1 MEGVDVFF
9 FLWAASLI
17 FFMKAGFIALEIG
30 QFRAKNV
37 SYHCVLKL
45 LDLAAVF
52 IAYLFIGYGIA
63 YGLEN
68 ISPLI
73 TGTFD
78 ADLGAWWMKMVM
90 FAAAAVTIITGGVA
104 ERIKILP
111 YFIGA
116 LIVGGILY
124 PIVEHLVW
132 GNAYTI
138 YGITIP
144 TFETLFGAIGLP
156 KFHDYAGSGAVHLF
170 GGLVGLMAAYVL
182 GPRIDKYING
192 KPQAIPG
199 HNIPIAVLG
208 AFILA
213 FGWYGFNIG
222 SASGIANGVELAS
235 VAMATTM
242 ALAGGI
248 IGGALSSRNDPL
260 YTANGMCAGLV
271 AVCSGVDLFTPIG
284 AFIVGLLAGIQQP
297 FTYKFIEEKLK
308 IDDVCAI
315 GPVHAMSGLIGV
327 ICAGIPFLLKSDA
340 ISKVSLIGQIIG
352 AVVIALIAIVGGLI
366 IYKGLDLTVGLRV
379 SEKEE
384 KTGLDTAILQ
394 TTAYSEE

>member
-37 SYHCVLKL
+37 AYHCVLKL

-52 IAYLFIGYGIA
+52 IGYLFIGYGIA

-68 ISPLI
+68 IMPLI

-78 ADLGAWWMKMVM
+78 ADLGAWFMKMVM

-132 GNAYTI
+132 GGGFANL
-138 YGITIP
+138 GIN
-144 TFETLFGAIGLP
+144 
-156 KFHDYAGSGAVHLF
+156 FHDYAGSGAVHLF

-182 GPRIDKYING
+182 GPRIDKYVNG

-222 SASGIANGVELAS
+222 SAASIANGVELAS
-235 VAMATTM
+235 VALATTM

-248 IGGALSSRNDPL
+248 IGGSLSSRNDPL

-327 ICAGIPFLLKSDA
+327 ICAGIPFLLKNGA
-340 ISKVSLIGQIIG
+340 EVSFIGQVIG
-352 AVVIALIAIVGGLI
+352 AIVIALVAIVGGLI
-366 IYKGLDLTVGLRV
+366 IYKGLDLTIGLRV
-379 SEKEE
+379 SKEE
-384 KTGLDTAILQ
+384 EKIGLDTAILQ

>member
-1 MEGVDVFF
+1 MDGVNVFF
-9 FLWAASLI
+9 FMWAASLI

-52 IAYLFIGYGIA
+52 IAYLFIGYGIS

-68 ISPLI
+68 ILPLI
-73 TGTFD
+73 TGTFN

-132 GNAYTI
+132 GGGFASLM
-138 YGITIP
+138 GIN
-144 TFETLFGAIGLP
+144 
-156 KFHDYAGSGAVHLF
+156 FHDFAGSGAVHLF

-213 FGWYGFNIG
+213 FGWYGFNVG
-222 SASGIANGVELAS
+222 SASDLSSGVELAS
-235 VAMATTM
+235 VALATTM

-271 AVCSGVDLFTPIG
+271 AVCSGADIFTPIG
-284 AFIVGLLAGIQQP
+284 ALIVGLIAGLQQP

-327 ICAGIPFLLKSDA
+327 ICAGIPFLLRSDA
-340 ISKVSLIGQIIG
+340 VSKVSLTGQIIG
-352 AVVIALIAIVGGLI
+352 AIVIALIAIVGGLI
-366 IYKGLDLTVGLRV
+366 IYKGLDLTIGLRV
-379 SEKEE
+379 DKEAEKV
-384 KTGLDTAILQ
+384 GLDSAILQ

>member
-1 MEGVDVFF
+1 MNGVDVFF
-9 FLWAASLI
+9 FMWAASLI

-37 SYHCVLKL
+37 AYHCVLKL

-52 IAYLFIGYGIA
+52 IAYLFIGYGIS

-68 ISPLI
+68 IMPLI

-78 ADLGAWWMKMVM
+78 ADLGSWFLKMAM

-116 LIVGGILY
+116 LLVAGILY
-124 PIVEHLVW
+124 PIVEHLAW
-132 GNAYTI
+132 GGGFANL
-138 YGITIP
+138 GINY
-144 TFETLFGAIGLP
+144 
-156 KFHDYAGSGAVHLF
+156 HDFAGSGVVHLF
-170 GGLVGLMAAYVL
+170 GGLVGLVAAYVL
-182 GPRIDKYING
+182 GPRIGKYING

-199 HNIPIAVLG
+199 HNIPLAVLG

-222 SASGIANGVELAS
+222 SATGVSSGVTLAS
-235 VAMATTM
+235 VGIATTM

-248 IGGALSSRNDPL
+248 IGGALSSKNDPL

-271 AVCSGVDLFTPIG
+271 AVCSGVDVFTPIG
-284 AFIVGLLAGIQQP
+284 AFIVGLIAGLQQP
-297 FTYKFIEEKLK
+297 FTFKFIEEKLK

-315 GPVHAMSGLIGV
+315 GPVHAMSGFIGV
-327 ICAGIPFLLKSDA
+327 ICAGIPFLLKSGA
-340 ISKVSLIGQIIG
+340 NVSLIGQIIG
-352 AVVIALIAIVGGLI
+352 AIVISIIAVVGGFI
-366 IYKGLDLTVGLRV
+366 IYKGLDLVVGLRV
-379 SEKEE
+379 PENVE
-384 KTGLDTAILQ
+384 KTGLDEAVLQ
-394 TTAYSEE
+394 VRAYSDEQ

>member
-1 MEGVDVFF
+1 MLGIDVFL

-30 QFRAKNV
+30 QFSHKN
-37 SYHCVLKL
+37 SAYHCVLKL
-45 LDLAAVF
+45 VDLVAVF
-52 IAYLFIGYGIA
+52 VGYLFVGYGIS
-63 YGLEN
+63 YGVGH
-68 ISPLI
+68 IIPLI

-78 ADLGAWWMKMVM
+78 VELGAWWIKMAV

-116 LIVGGILY
+116 LLVAGGLY

-132 GNAYTI
+132 GGGFSSM
-138 YGITIP
+138 GIN
-144 TFETLFGAIGLP
+144 FV
-156 KFHDYAGSGAVHLF
+156 DYAGSGAVHLF
-170 GGLVGLMAAYVL
+170 GGLVGLSAAWAL
-182 GPRIDKYING
+182 GPRLRKYING
-192 KPQAIPG
+192 IPQALPG
-199 HNIPIAVLG
+199 HNVPLAVLG

-222 SASGIANGVELAS
+222 SASAVGDGLELVQ
-235 VAMATTM
+235 VAIATTM

-248 IGGALSSRNDPL
+248 LGGALSSRNDPL

-284 AFIVGLLAGIQQP
+284 ALIVGIIAGLQQP
-297 FTYKFIEEKLK
+297 FTYRFIEEKLK

-327 ICAGIPFLLKSDA
+327 ICAGIPFLLRDA
-340 ISKVSLIGQIIG
+340 SGVSLIGQIMG
-352 AVVIALIAIVGGLI
+352 AGIIAGIALIGGAI
-366 IYKGLDLTVGLRV
+366 IYKALDLTIGLRV
-379 SEKEE
+379 SEEAE
-384 KTGLDTAILQ
+384 KKGCDEGILQ
-394 TTAYSEE
+394 VSAYTKID

>member
-37 SYHCVLKL
+37 AYHCVLKL

-52 IAYLFIGYGIA
+52 IAYLFIGYGIS

-68 ISPLI
+68 IIPLI
-73 TGTFD
+73 TGNFD
-78 ADLGAWWMKMVM
+78 ADLGAWFMKMVM

-104 ERIKILP
+104 ERIRILP

-132 GNAYTI
+132 GGGFADL
-138 YGITIP
+138 GIN
-144 TFETLFGAIGLP
+144 
-156 KFHDYAGSGAVHLF
+156 FHDYAGSGAVHLF

-182 GPRIDKYING
+182 GPRLDKYVNG

-213 FGWYGFNIG
+213 FGWYGFNVG

-235 VAMATTM
+235 VALATTM

-271 AVCSGVDLFTPIG
+271 AVCSGVNLFTPIG

-327 ICAGIPFLLKSDA
+327 ICAGIPFLLKKGAETSF
-340 ISKVSLIGQIIG
+340 VGQLIGAI
-352 AVVIALIAIVGGLI
+352 VISLIAIIGGLI
-366 IYKGLDLTVGLRV
+366 IYKGLDLTIGLRV
-379 SEKEE
+379 SKEE
-384 KTGLDTAILQ
+384 EETGLDTAILQ

>member
-9 FLWAASLI
+9 FMWAASLI

-52 IAYLFIGYGIA
+52 IAYLFIGYGIS

-68 ISPLI
+68 IVPLL
-73 TGTFD
+73 TGTFN
-78 ADLGAWWMKMVM
+78 AYLGAWWMKMVM

-132 GNAYTI
+132 GGGFADLL
-138 YGITIP
+138 GIT
-144 TFETLFGAIGLP
+144 
-156 KFHDYAGSGAVHLF
+156 FHDYAGSGAVHLF

-222 SASGIANGVELAS
+222 SASGISNGVELAS
-235 VAMATTM
+235 VAIATTM

-340 ISKVSLIGQIIG
+340 VSKVSLMGQIIG
-352 AVVIALIAIVGGLI
+352 AIVIALIAIVGGLI
-366 IYKGLDLTVGLRV
+366 IYKGLDLTIGLRV
-379 SEKEE
+379 SEEAE

>member
-1 MEGVDVFF
+1 MLSGIDVFF

-30 QFRAKNV
+30 QFRAKNAA
-37 SYHCVLKL
+37 YHCVLKL

-52 IAYLFIGYGIA
+52 IAYLFIGYGIS
-63 YGLEN
+63 YGLNN
-68 ISPLI
+68 ILPLI
-73 TGTFD
+73 TGNFD
-78 ADLGAWWMKMVM
+78 ADLGAWFMKMVM

-104 ERIKILP
+104 ERIRILP

-124 PIVEHLVW
+124 PIIEHLVW
-132 GNAYTI
+132 GGGFSSL
-138 YGITIP
+138 GIN
-144 TFETLFGAIGLP
+144 
-156 KFHDYAGSGAVHLF
+156 FHDYAGSGAVHLF

-182 GPRIDKYING
+182 GPRVDKYING
-192 KPQAIPG
+192 IPQAIPG

-222 SASGIANGVELAS
+222 SAANVGDGLELVR
-235 VAMATTM
+235 VAIATTM
-242 ALAGGI
+242 AMTGGI
-248 IGGALSSRNDPL
+248 IGGALSSRCDPL

-284 AFIVGLLAGIQQP
+284 ALIVGLLAGIQQP

-315 GPVHAMSGLIGV
+315 GPVHAMSGFIGV
-327 ICAGIPFLLKSDA
+327 VCAGIPFLLREVKT
-340 ISKVSLIGQIIG
+340 SLVDQIIG
-352 AVVIALIAIVGGLI
+352 GIIISIIAIVGGLI
-366 IYKGLDLTVGLRV
+366 IYKGLDIILGLRV
-379 SEKEE
+379 KEKEE
-384 KTGLDTAILQ
+384 KDGLDVSILKIQ
-394 TTAYSEE
+394 AYSDE

>member
-1 MEGVDVFF
+1 MEGIDVFF

-30 QFRAKNV
+30 QFSHRNAA
-37 SYHCVLKL
+37 YHCVLKL

-52 IAYLFIGYGIA
+52 IGYLAIGYGIS

-68 ISPLI
+68 IIPLVF
-73 TGTFD
+73 GGFD
-78 ADLGAWWMKMVM
+78 VELGAWFMKMVM

-132 GNAYTI
+132 GGGFEAL
-138 YGITIP
+138 GI
-144 TFETLFGAIGLP
+144 A
-156 KFHDYAGSGAVHLF
+156 FHDYAGSGAVHLF
-170 GGLVGLMAAYVL
+170 GGLVGLMAAWAL
-182 GPRIDKYING
+182 GPRAKKYING
-192 KPQAIPG
+192 IPQALPG
-199 HNIPIAVLG
+199 HNIPLAVLG

-222 SASGIANGVELAS
+222 SAAS
-235 VAMATTM
+235 VGDGLELTRVALATTM

-284 AFIVGLLAGIQQP
+284 ALIVGLLAGLQQP
-297 FTYKFIEEKLK
+297 FTFKFIEEKLK

-327 ICAGIPFLLKSDA
+327 ICAGIPFLLRDPSA
-340 ISKVSLIGQIIG
+340 TSFVGQVLG
-352 AVVIALIAIVGGLI
+352 AVIISLIAIIGGAIL
-366 IYKGLDLTVGLRV
+366 YKGLDATIGLRV
-379 SEKEE
+379 SKEVE
-384 KTGLDTAILQ
+384 EVGLDEGVLQ
-394 TTAYSEE
+394 VSAYTND

>member
-1 MEGVDVFF
+1 MQGLDIFF

-30 QFRAKNV
+30 QFSHKNAA
-37 SYHCVLKL
+37 YHCLLKL

-52 IAYLFIGYGIA
+52 IGYLFIGYGIA
-63 YGLEN
+63 YGFN
-68 ISPLI
+68 YIVPLI
-73 TGTFD
+73 TGNFD
-78 ADLGAWWMKMVM
+78 AELGAWFMKMVM

-111 YFIGA
+111 YFLGA
-116 LIVGGILY
+116 LIVGSILY

-132 GNAYTI
+132 GGGFQSL
-138 YGITIP
+138 GIN
-144 TFETLFGAIGLP
+144 
-156 KFHDYAGSGAVHLF
+156 FHDYAGSGAVHLF
-170 GGLVGLMAAYVL
+170 GGLVGLVAAYFL
-182 GPRIDKYING
+182 GPRIKKYING
-192 KPQAIPG
+192 VPQALPG
-199 HNIPIAVLG
+199 HNIPLAVLG

-222 SASGIANGVELAS
+222 SAAS
-235 VAMATTM
+235 VGDGLELTRVAIATTM

-248 IGGALSSRNDPL
+248 IGGALSSKNDPL

-284 AFIVGLLAGIQQP
+284 ALIVGFLAGFQQP

-327 ICAGIPFLLKSDA
+327 ICAGIPFLLREQA
-340 ISKVSLIGQIIG
+340 TSLVGQIIG
-352 AVVIALIAIVGGLI
+352 AVVIGLIAIVGGVI
-366 IYKGLDLTVGLRV
+366 IYKGLDIIIGLRV
-379 SEKEE
+379 PKEVE
-384 KTGLDTAILQ
+384 ETGLDEGILKVS
-394 TTAYSEE
+394 AYTND

>member
-37 SYHCVLKL
+37 AYHCVLKL

-52 IAYLFIGYGIA
+52 IAYLFIGYGIS

-68 ISPLI
+68 IMPLI

-104 ERIKILP
+104 ERIRILP
-111 YFIGA
+111 YFVGA

-132 GNAYTI
+132 GGGFANL
-138 YGITIP
+138 GIN
-144 TFETLFGAIGLP
+144 
-156 KFHDYAGSGAVHLF
+156 FHDYAGSGAVHLF
-170 GGLVGLMAAYVL
+170 GGLVGLSAAWAL
-182 GPRIDKYING
+182 GPRLRKYING
-192 KPQAIPG
+192 VPQALPG

-222 SASGIANGVELAS
+222 SASGVGDGLELTQ
-235 VAMATTM
+235 VAIATTM

-248 IGGALSSRNDPL
+248 AGGALSSRNDPL

-271 AVCSGVDLFTPIG
+271 AVCSGVNIFTPIG
-284 AFIVGLLAGIQQP
+284 ALVVGLIAGLQQP

-315 GPVHAMSGLIGV
+315 GPVHAMSGFIGV
-327 ICAGIPFLLKSDA
+327 ICAGIPFLLRDPSA
-340 ISKVSLIGQIIG
+340 TSFVGQAIG
-352 AVVIALIAIVGGLI
+352 AVVIALIALIGGAI
-366 IYKGLDLTVGLRV
+366 IYKGLDLTIGLRV
-379 SEKEE
+379 SEKAE
-384 KTGLDTAILQ
+384 KEGLDEGVLQ
-394 TTAYSEE
+394 VRAYSEMD

>member
-1 MEGVDVFF
+1 MSGLDVFF

-30 QFRAKNV
+30 QFSHRNAA
-37 SYHCVLKL
+37 YHCVLKL
-45 LDLAAVF
+45 VDLFAVF
-52 IAYLFIGYGIA
+52 LGYLVVGYGIS
-63 YGLEN
+63 YGFEY
-68 ISPLI
+68 IMPLI

-78 ADLGAWWMKMVM
+78 AELGAWWMKMAV

-116 LIVGGILY
+116 LLVGGILY

-132 GNAYTI
+132 GGGFASL
-138 YGITIP
+138 GIS
-144 TFETLFGAIGLP
+144 FA
-156 KFHDYAGSGAVHLF
+156 DYAGSGAVHLF
-170 GGLVGLMAAYVL
+170 GGLVGLAAAWAL
-182 GPRIDKYING
+182 GPRLRKYING
-192 KPQAIPG
+192 VPQALPG

-222 SASGIANGVELAS
+222 SASGVGDGLELVQ
-235 VAMATTM
+235 VAIATTM

-248 IGGALSSRNDPL
+248 AGGALSSRNDPL

-271 AVCSGVDLFTPIG
+271 AVCSGVNIFTPIG
-284 AFIVGLLAGIQQP
+284 ALVVGLLAGLQQP
-297 FTYKFIEEKLK
+297 YTYRFIEEKLK

-315 GPVHAMSGLIGV
+315 GPVHAMSGFIGV
-327 ICAGIPFLLKSDA
+327 ICAGIPFLLRDPSA
-340 ISKVSLIGQIIG
+340 TSFVGQAIG
-352 AVVIALIAIVGGLI
+352 AIVIALIALIGGVI
-366 IYKGLDLTVGLRV
+366 IYKGLDLTIGLRV
-379 SEKEE
+379 SEKAE
-384 KTGLDTAILQ
+384 KEGLDEGVLQ
-394 TTAYSEE
+394 VRAYSEMD

>member
-1 MEGVDVFF
+1 MEGIDVFF

-30 QFRAKNV
+30 QFSHRNAA
-37 SYHCVLKL
+37 YHCVLKL

-52 IAYLFIGYGIA
+52 IGYLAIGYGIS
-63 YGLEN
+63 YGFEN
-68 ISPLI
+68 IIPLI
-73 TGTFD
+73 FGGFD
-78 ADLGAWWMKMVM
+78 AELGAWFMKMVM

-124 PIVEHLVW
+124 PIVERLVW
-132 GNAYTI
+132 GGGFEAL
-138 YGITIP
+138 GI
-144 TFETLFGAIGLP
+144 A
-156 KFHDYAGSGAVHLF
+156 FHDYAGSGAVHLF
-170 GGLVGLMAAYVL
+170 GGLVGLMAAWAL
-182 GPRIDKYING
+182 GPRVKKYING
-192 KPQAIPG
+192 IPQALPG
-199 HNIPIAVLG
+199 HNIPLAVLG

-222 SASGIANGVELAS
+222 SAAS
-235 VAMATTM
+235 VGDGLELTRVAVATTM

-284 AFIVGLLAGIQQP
+284 ALIVGLLAGLQQP
-297 FTYKFIEEKLK
+297 FTFKFIEEKLK

-327 ICAGIPFLLKSDA
+327 ICAGIPFLLREPTTSF
-340 ISKVSLIGQIIG
+340 VGQVLG
-352 AVVIALIAIVGGLI
+352 AVVIGLIAIVGGAI
-366 IYKGLDLTVGLRV
+366 IYKGLDATIGLRV
-379 SEKEE
+379 PKESEEV
-384 KTGLDTAILQ
+384 GLDEGVLQ
-394 TTAYSEE
+394 VSAYTND

>member
-1 MEGVDVFF
+1 MKGIDVFF

-37 SYHCVLKL
+37 AYHCVLKL

-52 IAYLFIGYGIA
+52 IAYLFIGYGIS
-63 YGLEN
+63 YGFEY
-68 ISPLI
+68 IYPLI
-73 TGTFD
+73 TGNFD
-78 ADLGAWWMKMVM
+78 AELGAWWMKMVM

-124 PIVEHLVW
+124 PIVEHLAW
-132 GNAYTI
+132 GGGFASL
-138 YGITIP
+138 GINY
-144 TFETLFGAIGLP
+144 
-156 KFHDYAGSGAVHLF
+156 HDFAGSGVVHLF

-182 GPRIDKYING
+182 GPRIGKYIDG
-192 KPQAIPG
+192 KPRAIPG

-222 SASGIANGVELAS
+222 SASAVGDGLELVS
-235 VAMATTM
+235 VAIATTM

-248 IGGALSSRNDPL
+248 IGGALSSKNDPL

-284 AFIVGLLAGIQQP
+284 AFIVGLIAGFQQP
-297 FTYKFIEEKLK
+297 FTFKFIEEKLK

-315 GPVHAMSGLIGV
+315 GPVHAMSGFIGV
-327 ICAGIPFLLKSDA
+327 VLAGVPFLLKNA
-340 ISKVSLIGQIIG
+340 NEVSLIGQIIG
-352 AVVIALIAIVGGLI
+352 AIVIALVAIVGGLI
-366 IYKGLDLTVGLRV
+366 IYKGLDIIMGLRV
-379 SEKEE
+379 DKKSEEE
-384 KTGLDTAILQ
+384 GLDIAILQ
-394 TTAYSEE
+394 TSAYSNE

>member
-1 MEGVDVFF
+1 MLGIDVFL

-30 QFRAKNV
+30 QFSHKN
-37 SYHCVLKL
+37 SAYHCVLKL
-45 LDLAAVF
+45 VDLVAVF
-52 IAYLFIGYGIA
+52 VGYLFVGYGIS
-63 YGLEN
+63 YGVGH
-68 ISPLI
+68 IIPLI

-78 ADLGAWWMKMVM
+78 VELGAWWIKMAV

-116 LIVGGILY
+116 LLVAGGLY

-132 GNAYTI
+132 GNSYAI

-144 TFETLFGAIGLP
+144 TFKTLFGALGLP
-156 KFHDYAGSGAVHLF
+156 GFKDYAGSGAVHLF
-170 GGLVGLMAAYVL
+170 GGLVGLSAAWAL
-182 GPRIDKYING
+182 GPRLRKYING
-192 KPQAIPG
+192 IPQALPG
-199 HNIPIAVLG
+199 HNVPLAVLG

-222 SASGIANGVELAS
+222 SASAVGDGLELVQ
-235 VAMATTM
+235 VAIATTM

-248 IGGALSSRNDPL
+248 LGGALSSRNDPL

-271 AVCSGVDLFTPIG
+271 AVCSGVALFTPIG
-284 AFIVGLLAGIQQP
+284 ALIVGIMAGLQQP
-297 FTYKFIEEKLK
+297 FTYRFIEEKLK

-327 ICAGIPFLLKSDA
+327 ICAGIPFLLRDA
-340 ISKVSLIGQIIG
+340 SGVSLIGQIMG
-352 AVVIALIAIVGGLI
+352 AGIIAGIALIGGAI
-366 IYKGLDLTVGLRV
+366 IYKALDLTIGLRV
-379 SEKEE
+379 SEEAE
-384 KTGLDTAILQ
+384 KKGCDEGILQ
-394 TTAYSEE
+394 VSAYTKID